1 MFFYG
6 ETNIMPQTEK
16 EPAPAQ
22 DMSFEDAMAK
32 LESLVR
38 SMENGNTRLEDV
50 IASFEEAKRL
60 SVYCQQKLETLKRK
74 IEILTKDGPE
84 GQTWAPFQPE
94 AEGGDTF
101 IPPAQNSA
109 PSRAPEPDDDELDN
123 VPF

>member
-1 MFFYG
+1 
-6 ETNIMPQTEK
+6 MPQTEK

-74 IEILTKDGPE
+74 IDILTKDGPE

-94 AEGGDTF
+94 ADGGDTF
-101 IPPAQNSA
+101 IPSAQKS
-109 PSRAPEPDDDELDN
+109 PSDRDDGFGDPDN

>member
-1 MFFYG
+1 
-6 ETNIMPQTEK
+6 
-16 EPAPAQ
+16 
-22 DMSFEDAMAK
+22 MAK

-60 SVYCQQKLETLKRK
+60 SAYCQQKLETLKRK

-84 GQTWAPFQPE
+84 GQSWAPFQPE

-101 IPPAQNSA
+101 IPPARNNA
-109 PSRAPEPDDDELDN
+109 PARAPEPDDGFNEPGSI
-123 VPF
+123 PF

>member
-1 MFFYG
+1 
-6 ETNIMPQTEK
+6 MPQTEK
-16 EPAPAQ
+16 DAASAQ
-22 DMSFEDAMAK
+22 DMSFEEAMTK

-50 IASFEEAKRL
+50 IASFEEARRL

-94 AEGGDTF
+94 ADGGDTF
-101 IPPAQNSA
+101 IPSARGNA
-109 PSRAPEPDDDELDN
+109 PSGAPDAEDDGFDDPEGI
-123 VPF
+123 PF

>member
-1 MFFYG
+1 
-6 ETNIMPQTEK
+6 MPQTEK
-16 EPAPAQ
+16 DPAP
-22 DMSFEDAMAK
+22 DPEMSFEDAMAK

-38 SMENGNTRLEDV
+38 SMENGSTRLEDV

-60 SVYCQQKLETLKRK
+60 SAYCQQKLETLKRK

-101 IPPAQNSA
+101 IPLARDNA
-109 PSRAPEPDDDELDN
+109 PSRAPQDDDGNPDN
-123 VPF
+123 IPF

>member
-1 MFFYG
+1 
-6 ETNIMPQTEK
+6 MPQAEK
-16 EPAPAQ
+16 ESAPAQ
-22 DMSFEDAMAK
+22 DMSFEEAMTK

-38 SMENGNTRLEDV
+38 SMENGSTRLEDV

-94 AEGGDTF
+94 ADGGDTF
-101 IPPAQNSA
+101 IPSTQDNASP
-109 PSRAPEPDDDELDN
+109 RAADGDPDSI
-123 VPF
+123 PF

>member
-1 MFFYG
+1 
-6 ETNIMPQTEK
+6 MPQTEK
-16 EPAPAQ
+16 DSAPAQ
-22 DMSFEDAMAK
+22 EMSFEEAMAK

-94 AEGGDTF
+94 ADGGDTF
-101 IPPAQNSA
+101 IPPARDNA
-109 PSRAPEPDDDELDN
+109 PARAPEPDGGGDDLDN
-123 VPF
+123 IPF

>member
-1 MFFYG
+1 
-6 ETNIMPQTEK
+6 MPQAEK
-16 EPAPAQ
+16 ESASAR

-38 SMENGNTRLEDV
+38 SMESGSTRLEDV

-94 AEGGDTF
+94 ADGGDTF
-101 IPPAQNSA
+101 IPPAQGNA
-109 PSRAPEPDDDELDN
+109 PTRTADDDGDPDN
-123 VPF
+123 IPF

>member
-1 MFFYG
+1 
-6 ETNIMPQTEK
+6 MPQTEK

-22 DMSFEDAMAK
+22 EMSFEDAMAK

-84 GQTWAPFQPE
+84 GQTWAPFRPE
-94 AEGGDTF
+94 ADGGDGF
-101 IPPAQNSA
+101 IPSAQDTPSDRDDGSA
-109 PSRAPEPDDDELDN
+109 DPDSI
-123 VPF
+123 PF

>member
-1 MFFYG
+1 
-6 ETNIMPQTEK
+6 MPQNGK
-16 EPAPAQ
+16 EAAPAQ
-22 DMSFEDAMAK
+22 EMSFEEAMAK
-32 LESLVR
+32 LEALVR

-94 AEGGDTF
+94 AGGGDTF
-101 IPPAQNSA
+101 IPPAQDA
-109 PSRAPEPDDDELDN
+109 PADSSDDPDSI
-123 VPF
+123 PF

>member
-1 MFFYG
+1 
-6 ETNIMPQTEK
+6 MPQTEK
-16 EPAPAQ
+16 KDPESVQ
-22 DMSFEDAMAK
+22 EMSFEEAMAK

-60 SVYCQQKLETLKRK
+60 SAYCQQKLETLKRK

-84 GQTWAPFQPE
+84 GQTWAPFRPE
-94 AEGGDTF
+94 ADGGDDF
-101 IPPAQNSA
+101 IPSAQDSD
-109 PSRAPEPDDDELDN
+109 SGRDDGFDEPDS

>member
-1 MFFYG
+1 
-6 ETNIMPQTEK
+6 MPQNGK
-16 EPAPAQ
+16 EAAPAQ
-22 DMSFEDAMAK
+22 EMSFEEAMAK
-32 LESLVR
+32 LEALVR

-94 AEGGDTF
+94 ADGGDDF
-101 IPPAQNSA
+101 IPSA
-109 PSRAPEPDDDELDN
+109 PDGNASGRNDDGFGDEDGI
-123 VPF
+123 PF

>member
-1 MFFYG
+1 
-6 ETNIMPQTEK
+6 MPQSEK
-16 EPAPAQ
+16 GPEPAT

-32 LESLVR
+32 LEALVR
-38 SMENGNTRLEDV
+38 SMESGNTRLEDV

-94 AEGGDTF
+94 ADGGDTF
-101 IPPAQNSA
+101 IPSAQDTPASG
-109 PSRAPEPDDDELDN
+109 RGDGFDDPDSI
-123 VPF
+123 PF